1 MEQFYFN
8 GNNYNVQGIELHIK
22 RQDTGQE
29 EFLYFKDPTNIQC
42 TTEMNTIH
50 TDCGGGIMMQGAD
63 VSHHVSFDCGSVSI
77 VNVNRIAPV
86 VDVEKATTPPVPEKE
101 PDSLEI
107 TW

>member
-1 MEQFYFN
+1 
-8 GNNYNVQGIELHIK
+8 
-22 RQDTGQE
+22 
-29 EFLYFKDPTNIQC
+29 
-42 TTEMNTIH
+42 
-50 TDCGGGIMMQGAD
+50 MMQGAD
-63 VSHHVSFDCGSVSI
+63 VNHHVSFDCGSVSI

>member
-1 MEQFYFN
+1 
-8 GNNYNVQGIELHIK
+8 
-22 RQDTGQE
+22 
-29 EFLYFKDPTNIQC
+29 
-42 TTEMNTIH
+42 MNAIR
-50 TDCGGGIMMQGAD
+50 TDCGGTIAMQG
-63 VSHHVSFDCGSVSI
+63 VEINHHVSFDCGSVSI